1 MKIILTLV
9 FGLLMSFPQDS
20 TPNDITGNWEGNLVI
35 PGGSL
40 KIVFHISNKD
50 EVLAATMDSPNQN
63 AFGLKMDVVKFSKN
77 ELEMTM
83 NQIGGTYKGTFKDG
97 KFEGKWYQSG
107 LSLDLNLTRI
117 KKTGTS

>member
-9 FGLLMSFPQDS
+9 FGLLLNFPQDS
-20 TPNDITGNWEGNLVI
+20 TPNDITGNWEGKLEV
-35 PGGSL
+35 PGASMKL
-40 KIVFHISNKD
+40 VFHISNKD
-50 EVLAATMDSPNQN
+50 EVLAATMDSPDQN

-107 LSLDLNLTRI
+107 QSLDLNLTRI